1 MLVRIIHFVRMYI
14 KTNKMQ
20 VAKVI
25 FYVIIL
31 VNYRKDFINMK
42 ENKFF
47 YDEIL
52 KERILI
58 YEKNFLNQ
66 EFSNFEI

>member
-1 MLVRIIHFVRMYI
+1 
-14 KTNKMQ
+14 
-20 VAKVI
+20 
-25 FYVIIL
+25 
-31 VNYRKDFINMK
+31 MK